1 MPAYNLIEYSDNYS
15 KTVAG
20 LWQWYRD
27 QPDKDDITYSKFF
40 KFKTKMTESTAGD
53 GNTNDVEVVVSLKH
67 LSSFWLILKM
77 LLINCEVNLIV
88 IFSVNCVIYS
98 ATGAATFK

>member
-1 MPAYNLIEYSDNYS
+1 
-15 KTVAG
+15 
-20 LWQWYRD
+20 
-27 QPDKDDITYSKFF
+27 
-40 KFKTKMTESTAGD
+40 MTESTSGD

-77 LLINCEVNLIV
+77 LLINCDVNLIV
-88 IFSVNCVIYS
+88 IFSINCVIYS